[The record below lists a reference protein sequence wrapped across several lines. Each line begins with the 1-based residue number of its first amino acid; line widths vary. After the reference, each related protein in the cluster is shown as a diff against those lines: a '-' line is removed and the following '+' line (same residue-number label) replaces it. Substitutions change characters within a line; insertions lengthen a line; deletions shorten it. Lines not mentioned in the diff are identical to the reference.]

1 VLRQVPEEEKPSGTQ
16 SSVPVV
22 EEHHVGI
29 KPSPAQFQIHEEQA
43 PIGAQTSSPIDA
55 SGSNPIVALTIKQ
68 WLGIGGAK
76 GVERFT
82 RPMVLALVVFFSGFF
97 AFIEPGIT
105 GSVLTGVNLLLV
117 LLSGAA
123 SIAGERE
130 NKTWDAVRLTR
141 IGTARIIL
149 GKWFNSAFPAIVTQ
163 VFFALILLISPVAKS
178 LGWQNWLL
186 VQAIMGATTLF
197 AAALSV
203 HVSSTAATVQ
213 KAQSGTAIAALV
225 SAVVGGILNQL
236 IGAMNPILFVGTL
249 ISPGSLR
256 AIVDAQVAT
265 FPGWI
270 LTAIHVV
277 AAAVLYLM
285 TLGELAKPQEE
296 TILADTARQGLDDLR
311 VKHIPEFQQLR
322 TADIAS
328 NLEMTTAAFSVP
340 LQALLLRYLVQ
351 IPVVSEHPLLAK
363 ELRSILM
370 PAGTQSRAGSLRWT
384 LIGGAIGMMFVFTIL
399 TAADGAA
406 YRENAALR
414 VYLGVALAIWMTIQL
429 AATSIP
435 KEREKQT
442 WNAMLLSRIS
452 LREIVASKGIAACV
466 PGLLIIL
473 AILPMLMIGMFASGT
488 ALHAFITA
496 PLLMLTTLGVAGS
509 VGMLLGAINRSS
521 RTASLQAALITM
533 GMFGILF
540 VGNSVPDIRVYS
552 EAIIGI
558 RSAQTALIYILGS
571 VGFTAL
577 FSWLA
582 MLAAKRGPREFDA

>member
-1 VLRQVPEEEKPSGTQ
+1 MGV
-16 SSVPVV
+16 
-22 EEHHVGI
+22 
-29 KPSPAQFQIHEEQA
+29 
-43 PIGAQTSSPIDA
+43 QTSSPIDA
-55 SGSNPIVALTIKQ
+55 SGNNPIIGLTVKQ

-82 RPMVLALVVFFSGFF
+82 RPIVLALVVFFSGFF

-105 GSVLTGVNLLLV
+105 GSVLTGVNILLI

-149 GKWFNSAFPAIVTQ
+149 GKWFSVAFPAIVTQ
-163 VFFALILLISPVAKS
+163 AFFALLLLITPVAKTI
-178 LGWQNWLL
+178 GMEKWLL
-186 VQAIMGATTLF
+186 IQAIMGASTLF
-197 AAALSV
+197 ATALSV
-203 HVSSTAATVQ
+203 YVSSTASSTQ
-213 KAQSGTAIAALV
+213 KAQGSTVLAAFISTVIGGFVNGLV
-225 SAVVGGILNQL
+225 GST
-236 IGAMNPILFVGTL
+236 NPIFAVGLL
-249 ISPGSLR
+249 ILPDRLR
-256 AIVDAQVAT
+256 SIVDAPVSNL
-265 FPGWI
+265 PNWI
-270 LTAIHVV
+270 MTAITI
-277 AAAVLYLM
+277 AGSAVLYLV
-285 TLGELAKPQEE
+285 TLGELAKPKEE
-296 TILADTARQGLDDLR
+296 VVPIAVPDAQKRLETLR
-311 VKHIPEFQQLR
+311 ATHGATLPVQHAEAKK
-322 TADIAS
+322 
-328 NLEMTTAAFSVP
+328 TAASKAMSTPIQQVI
-340 LQALLLRYLVQ
+340 LNALLGMP
-351 IPVVSEHPLLAK
+351 IVSEHPLLAK

-399 TAADGAA
+399 TAADGADF
-406 YRENAALR
+406 RQNAALR
-414 VYLGVALAIWMTIQL
+414 VYFGIALAIWMTIQL

-452 LREIVASKGIAACV
+452 LREIVVSKGIAACV

-496 PLLMLTTLGVAGS
+496 PLLMLTTLGVSGS
-509 VGMLLGAINRSS
+509 LGMLLGAINRSS
-521 RTASLQAALITM
+521 RSASMQAALITM
-533 GMFGILF
+533 VVFGILF
-540 VGNSVPDIRVYS
+540 IGNSVPDIRVYV

-571 VGFTAL
+571 IGFTTL